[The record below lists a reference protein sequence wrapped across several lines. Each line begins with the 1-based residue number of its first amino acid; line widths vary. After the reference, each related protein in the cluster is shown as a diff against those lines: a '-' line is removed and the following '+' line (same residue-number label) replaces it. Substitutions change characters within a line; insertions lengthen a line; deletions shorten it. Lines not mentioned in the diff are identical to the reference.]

1 MFTPV
6 KRIKSKYIQ
15 LLNEKQVENRKK
27 QPYLKKVHLTKEEIM
42 NWITKT
48 CLLLMVVGGLNWGL
62 VGVFNFDLVA
72 FLFGQMSVLSRIVY
86 TLVGI
91 ATVWAVIDY
100 IYSPKIMVE
109 E

>member
-1 MFTPV
+1 
-6 KRIKSKYIQ
+6 
-15 LLNEKQVENRKK
+15 
-27 QPYLKKVHLTKEEIM
+27 
-42 NWITKT
+42 
-48 CLLLMVVGGLNWGL
+48 MVVGGLNWGL